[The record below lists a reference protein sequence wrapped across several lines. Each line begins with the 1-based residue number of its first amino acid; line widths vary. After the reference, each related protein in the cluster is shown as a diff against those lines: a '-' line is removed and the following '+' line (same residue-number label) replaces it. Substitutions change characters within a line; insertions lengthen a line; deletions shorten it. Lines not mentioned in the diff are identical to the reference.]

1 MSDEIKKGLVGVIS
15 DETKVSE
22 VMPEINSLTYR
33 GYAVQDLAKQCRF
46 EQVAYLLLHGELPSD
61 EELKKFEQAERS
73 NRTISN
79 TLKNIIKNYPNN
91 AHPMDT
97 TRTSVSHMGLE
108 DPDTADNSPAANM
121 RKAMRLLAQISTAV
135 AANFRSRKGQ
145 EIIEPDPNL
154 NFCENFFHMCFGT
167 VPSPEVVKAF
177 DVSMT
182 LYAEHSFNASTFTAP
197 GSFSETVEYVVV
209 AGAGGG
215 GAGNNGG
222 GGGAGGYRTGTTPV
236 SGPTTVSVQVGA
248 GGIGTKNIPS
258 AVQGG
263 SGTDSYF
270 GVPITSTGGG
280 GGGNNA
286 PTNGASG
293 GSGGGGG
300 NSGQPGGAGNTPPT
314 SPPQGNP
321 GGAGYPG
328 SGLPAA
334 SGGGGGAGQA
344 GTPGVPGTG
353 GAGGYGLQAPST
365 FRNPQ
370 STTGLGAPGPGGVYY
385 FAGGGAGGHHYNPP
399 SSGGYGGG
407 GNSGDGAGATLAATS
422 GQDGIMSTGGGAGG
436 GSYSSTTAAGGTGGN
451 GGSGIVL
458 IAYPS

>member
-73 NRTISN
+73 NRKISN
-79 TLKNIIKNYPNN
+79 TLKTIIKNYPSN

-182 LYAEHSFNASTFTAP
+182 LYAEHSFNASTFTARVITSSLSDMH
-197 GSFSETVEYVVV
+197 GAVV
-209 AGAGGG
+209 GGIASLKGPLHG
-215 GAGNNGG
+215 GANEAVAHMLTEIKEPELAEAYILEKIKNKELIMGFGHRVYRNGDSRVPTMTEYYYKT
-222 GGGAGGYRTGTTPV
+222 AAYYKNEKLPKISKILEATMLREKDIKPNLDFPA
-236 SGPTTVSVQVGA
+236 GPTYYLMGFDIDFFTPIFIVSRITGWCAHIMEQFSSNKL
-248 GGIGTKNIPS
+248 IRPLSKYT
-258 AVQGG
+258 G
-263 SGTDSYF
+263 SSHRK
-270 GVPITSTGGG
+270 IK
-280 GGGNNA
+280 
-286 PTNGASG
+286 
-293 GSGGGGG
+293 
-300 NSGQPGGAGNTPPT
+300 
-314 SPPQGNP
+314 
-321 GGAGYPG
+321 
-328 SGLPAA
+328 
-334 SGGGGGAGQA
+334 
-344 GTPGVPGTG
+344 
-353 GAGGYGLQAPST
+353 
-365 FRNPQ
+365 
-370 STTGLGAPGPGGVYY
+370 
-385 FAGGGAGGHHYNPP
+385 
-399 SSGGYGGG
+399 
-407 GNSGDGAGATLAATS
+407 
-422 GQDGIMSTGGGAGG
+422 
-436 GSYSSTTAAGGTGGN
+436 
-451 GGSGIVL
+451 
-458 IAYPS
+458 